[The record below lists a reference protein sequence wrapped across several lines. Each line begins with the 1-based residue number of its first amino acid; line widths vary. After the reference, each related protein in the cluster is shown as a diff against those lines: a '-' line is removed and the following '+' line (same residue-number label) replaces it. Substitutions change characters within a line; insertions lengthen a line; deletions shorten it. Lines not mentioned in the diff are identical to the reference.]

1 MAQDRGGP
9 VPPPKDL
16 GKRSLLLCH
25 LPVQRRWWRIH
36 RATLAPCYFSLST
49 GGRFSSATLG
59 VISLAAE
66 RITAFWE
73 VYWDDLGT
81 RPPSER
87 RIARSRLNERAIC
100 SAVLKRSVAVFDAT
114 SAQRLKD
121 VSAPASTFSGDYAN
135 CQAWARA
142 LLDHPSK
149 PDGLLYPSARHKGGV
164 CLALFDSRAA
174 CSDFEFGSGKGVA
187 DSMTIMRRIER
198 DHVRLLGDD
207 DAEPR

>member
-1 MAQDRGGP
+1 VAHDRGGP

-16 GKRSLLLCH
+16 GKRSLLLSH
-25 LPVQRRWWRIH
+25 LPLERRWWRIH
-36 RATLAPCYFSLST
+36 RATLAPCHFSVSP
-49 GGRFSSATLG
+49 GGRFSSPGLG

-87 RIARSRLNERAIC
+87 RIARTRLTERVIC

-114 SAQRLKD
+114 SAPRLKD
-121 VSAPASTFSGDYAN
+121 VSAPASTFSGDYEN
-135 CQAWARA
+135 CQSWARA
-142 LLDHPSK
+142 LFDHPSK

-164 CLALFDSRAA
+164 CLALFASRAA
-174 CSDFEFGSGKGVA
+174 CSHFEFGPGKGLA

-207 DAEPR
+207 DAEPG